1 MATKETEHTDI
12 QQQGEEG
19 RGLLVRGSD
28 SEELRDI
35 LIAVYG
41 TLKRGYGNHHLLAD
55 AVFIEDATTYS
66 TYPLVV
72 HGSGLP
78 FLVDRPGHGK
88 NVQVECYLVN
98 KKELEWLDMLEG
110 HPNWYERKKRRVI
123 TPSGDIIL
131 PYIYFAPEEY
141 YEDETQPVYETF

>member
-55 AVFIEDATTYS
+55 AVFIEDATT
-66 TYPLVV
+66 
-72 HGSGLP
+72 
-78 FLVDRPGHGK
+78 
-88 NVQVECYLVN
+88 
-98 KKELEWLDMLEG
+98 
-110 HPNWYERKKRRVI
+110 
-123 TPSGDIIL
+123 
-131 PYIYFAPEEY
+131 
-141 YEDETQPVYETF
+141 